1 MTGHS
6 TRLMTGHSTAFMTGH
21 STRLM
26 TGLSPPLIAP
36 GAAGP
41 LAAVANPVPQALV
54 LTAIVIGFTF
64 ACFGIALLFN
74 LYRVVIA
81 PGVPD
86 RILALDT
93 MTINMI
99 AILTLFGIREG
110 TEMYFEASLLFAM
123 VGFVSTVAY
132 AKFILRG
139 IRTPSDY
146 EYERSI
152 RYINSDLH
160 PEITTVFLMPPREY
174 TEVSSTMVK
183 GMVGPHGW
191 RQMIRRYVPD
201 AVYDKILKDHENQA

>member
-1 MTGHS
+1 M
-6 TRLMTGHSTAFMTGH
+6 
-21 STRLM
+21 
-26 TGLSPPLIAP
+26 IAY
-36 GAAGP
+36 
-41 LAAVANPVPQALV
+41 AL
-54 LTAIVIGFTF
+54 TFAF

-110 TEMYFEASLLFAM
+110 TTMYFEATLLFAM

-139 IRTPSDY
+139 DII
-146 EYERSI
+146 E
-152 RYINSDLH
+152 
-160 PEITTVFLMPPREY
+160 
-174 TEVSSTMVK
+174 
-183 GMVGPHGW
+183 
-191 RQMIRRYVPD
+191 
-201 AVYDKILKDHENQA
+201 

>member
-1 MTGHS
+1 M
-6 TRLMTGHSTAFMTGH
+6 
-21 STRLM
+21 
-26 TGLSPPLIAP
+26 IAY
-36 GAAGP
+36 
-41 LAAVANPVPQALV
+41 AL
-54 LTAIVIGFTF
+54 TFAF

-81 PGVPD
+81 PGLPD

-139 IRTPSDY
+139 DII
-146 EYERSI
+146 E
-152 RYINSDLH
+152 
-160 PEITTVFLMPPREY
+160 
-174 TEVSSTMVK
+174 
-183 GMVGPHGW
+183 
-191 RQMIRRYVPD
+191 
-201 AVYDKILKDHENQA
+201 